1 MNDTLDSEDLFGW
14 YKWKKRFLWIMVAAQ
29 ATENHDM
36 SEPWSDTYNEGYIN
50 QLQLEPTHEIRL
62 FEIEKL

>member
-1 MNDTLDSEDLFGW
+1 
-14 YKWKKRFLWIMVAAQ
+14 MVAAQ

-36 SEPWSDTYNEGYIN
+36 NEPWSDTYNEGYIN

-62 FEIEKL
+62 VEMEKL